1 MTALFLQSQGKI
13 STLIKFGV
21 LNLVILASLC
31 YFLIIYQNW
40 GAQGAAAAVSLSF
53 FLSMILMDIHS
64 SQVAQQNGIEWR
76 SYSSSDFRGLMSY
89 FDDMF
94 FVAIIQFAEELKF
107 FMVAFFAGLISFY
120 ELTSVEITVLVL
132 TLFRQVPI
140 QLSHVV
146 FEITNNFFEQ
156 YKIEIA
162 KTYAQICISYGILVV
177 GILMYSAKYL
187 RNCLY
192 SELLGK
198 DGKDDMTFNN
208 EKDIV

>member
-1 MTALFLQSQGKI
+1 
-13 STLIKFGV
+13 
-21 LNLVILASLC
+21 
-31 YFLIIYQNW
+31 
-40 GAQGAAAAVSLSF
+40 
-53 FLSMILMDIHS
+53 
-64 SQVAQQNGIEWR
+64 
-76 SYSSSDFRGLMSY
+76 
-89 FDDMF
+89 
-94 FVAIIQFAEELKF
+94 
-107 FMVAFFAGLISFY
+107 MVAFFAGLISFY

-146 FEITNNFFEQ
+146 FEITNSFFEQ

>member
-40 GAQGAAAAVSLSF
+40 GAQGAAEAVSLSF